1 MYWLVSVVI
10 AVLFSVSAA
19 SAMSDSPS
27 ITVRNS
33 DHAGERVSKTTVL
46 RDETERFEQVYSLNL
61 DGRVKASNISGDI
74 KVTTWESP
82 QVRLVAT
89 KSAEDPE
96 RLKDMELKIE
106 STPES
111 FSVKVK
117 YRNKNKDDDD
127 GYWRNTGRMGVEYE
141 LTVPRT
147 SVLAKISSV
156 SGDVSIDGAENQTK
170 ASSVSGDVTGAN
182 LGGTAK
188 LTSVSGTVEADFANV
203 AAGSEIR
210 LSSVSG
216 SVNLKLPAY
225 AGASVRA
232 STVSGKITND
242 FGIPVDEGKY
252 VGSSMKGSFGDGS
265 VNVKMSTVSGRIK
278 VSKSGG
284 AQ

>member
-10 AVLFSVSAA
+10 TIIISVSAT
-19 SAMSDSPS
+19 SAMTDSPNLR
-27 ITVRNS
+27 VRNS
-33 DHAGERVSKTTVL
+33 DNAGERVSKTTVL
-46 RDETERFEQVYSLNL
+46 RDETERFEQIYSLNL

-74 KVTTWESP
+74 KVTTWDSP

-106 STPES
+106 STAGS

-117 YRNKNKDDDD
+117 YRNQDKDNDE
-127 GYWRNTGRMGVEYE
+127 GYRHDTGRMSVEYE

-147 SVLAKISSV
+147 SILERISSV
-156 SGDVSIDGAENQTK
+156 SGDVSIDGAGNKTK

-188 LTSVSGTVEADFANV
+188 LSSVSGTVKADFANI

-210 LSSVSG
+210 MSSVSG
-216 SVNLKLPAY
+216 GVNLMLPSY

-242 FGIPVDEGKY
+242 FGLEVDEGKY

-265 VNVKMSTVSGRIK
+265 VNVKMSTVSGRIN
-278 VSKSGG
+278 VSKGG
-284 AQ
+284 VAQ